1 MLSCTCLT
9 LLTKYLHRNFVLA
22 AHLQRLRPR
31 AARHTLAFTGLPQPI
46 QHHAIVG
53 RVTTRALSRL
63 AVAARDAP
71 VHQQLRKLSDSRAD
85 KSAAQQ
91 QQEQQQQKLVR
102 PAALPQLTVDEQEQ
116 LQRGE
121 RVQRQVRHGG
131 AGSGLVVVDV
141 RAQPATVM
149 EVLQSY
155 RAYTVSSSNTR
166 ITHSCATSV
175 YRGVTVCA

>member
-1 MLSCTCLT
+1 MHSCTCLT
-9 LLTKYLHRNFVLA
+9 LLTMYLHRNFVLVVCS
-22 AHLQRLRPR
+22 QRLGLR
-31 AARHTLAFTGLPQPI
+31 AARHSLAFAGLPQPV
-46 QHHAIVG
+46 QHHAIVS

-71 VHQQLRKLSDSRAD
+71 VHQQVRKLSDSRAD

-91 QQEQQQQKLVR
+91 QQEQQQQQQPVR
-102 PAALPQLTVDEQEQ
+102 PAALPQLTIDEQEQ

-155 RAYTVSSSNTR
+155 RAYTVSVAVS
-166 ITHSCATSV
+166 
-175 YRGVTVCA
+175 